1 MALGYLALVA
11 ASHCKLPGLVAG
23 QEGAWVLGAL
33 TAFLLPLLQGDCCWN
48 PHCKQAV
55 YFFSTT
61 LDPSAPLGGSRTVS
75 YTVEFHPHTGDIT
88 MDFTLSDTLE
98 DEH

>member
-1 MALGYLALVA
+1 MEYHLTQDSTV
-11 ASHCKLPGLVAG
+11 STGLLKPA
-23 QEGAWVLGAL
+23 EDK
-33 TAFLLPLLQGDCCWN
+33 GDCCWN